1 MWDWQHIGTL
11 PSSQSFL
18 IILSWQ
24 SPLYICLPF
33 FSTSGFGQI
42 MSNLIGL
49 TTRHMFQRYACCIEI
64 LHYLS
69 NYLVLTYALHHKF
82 PQDLSD
88 LFQKNRIIGFHD
100 TKNNWEFDD
109 FNRLL
114 PTTWLQAF
122 QLQVL
127 LKLLGRRSTRRA
139 SAARFP
145 VTRMDKQAIKD
156 NQSHLF
162 TTKKTWHCA
171 HWHNLGM
178 LNCSSKF
185 WNLFT
190 SSFVHCFSQWKTEK
204 PWKARKSKKAHVS
217 HGRPRSWCWLS
228 PSPLELL
235 EHFVGSEQKTKI
247 QKQVHKTICF
257 FNIFQ
262 DVVTFKSCFNMI
274 RVPCPKCKDQSMLVY
289 QMITSNKNTHNH
301 TYRNNVA
308 ILVLKHLI
316 RISDSNTMLQ

>member
-204 PWKARKSKKAHVS
+204 PWKTR
-217 HGRPRSWCWLS
+217 
-228 PSPLELL
+228 E
-235 EHFVGSEQKTKI
+235 I
-247 QKQVHKTICF
+247 QKSSRFTWPTSKLMLAKP
-257 FNIFQ
+257 
-262 DVVTFKSCFNMI
+262 KST
-274 RVPCPKCKDQSMLVY
+274 RAPGALRGVRTK
-289 QMITSNKNTHNH
+289 NKNTKTGPQNNMFFS
-301 TYRNNVA
+301 TYF
-308 ILVLKHLI
+308 K
-316 RISDSNTMLQ
+316 ML